1 MHDAGR
7 TRSGGELEY
16 YQIFISVAV
25 QRSSECVA
33 SGPTN
38 LRWVLKK
45 KASKI
50 RVWFLT
56 WNVNS
61 TAVCYTVVEYTTKI
75 VLERRKQL
83 LPTA

>member
-1 MHDAGR
+1 MCGIRPDQ
-7 TRSGGELEY
+7 LEVG
-16 YQIFISVAV
+16 I
-25 QRSSECVA
+25 
-33 SGPTN
+33 
-38 LRWVLKK
+38 KK